1 MATTDFSALI
11 QGLKKDLQSLPSC
24 GTPSIHAPVPPPM
37 DGGGGGEDTGSVA
50 SVSSS
55 VVRRQERKKHGGSGG
70 HKDMVNVIFFVRHG
84 MIPGQ
89 FFLFFLILLAC
100 LRPSFLYYHET
111 KTENGIR
118 SHFSFWYLFCYSV
131 FFSLLFMGMI
141 HLQKWILESLLR
153 RPWSRRRWI

>member
-24 GTPSIHAPVPPPM
+24 GTPSIHAPVPPAM
-37 DGGGGGEDTGSVA
+37 DGGGGEDTGSVA
-50 SVSSS
+50 SDSSS
-55 VVRRQERKKHGGSGG
+55 MARRQERKKHGGGG

-111 KTENGIR
+111 NTENRIR

-131 FFSLLFMGMI
+131 FFSILFMGMI

-153 RPWSRRRWI
+153 RP